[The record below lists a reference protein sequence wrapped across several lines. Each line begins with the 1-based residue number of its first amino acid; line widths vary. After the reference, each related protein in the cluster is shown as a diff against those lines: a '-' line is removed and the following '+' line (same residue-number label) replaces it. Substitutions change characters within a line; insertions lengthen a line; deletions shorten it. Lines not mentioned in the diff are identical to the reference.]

1 MADGGS
7 GDGTP
12 ELAAAH
18 GARVIRGERMR
29 ARQCNR
35 AAAEATGEIL
45 LFLHADTQLPA
56 GACAAAAEAINGGAD
71 FGGFRLRFAETAWKL
86 RVAAAM
92 INLRTRWTK
101 APWGDQ
107 AQFLLRDAFLRDGG
121 FREIPIMEDY
131 ELASRM
137 KRRVLL
143 PLTVTTSGRRFL
155 QKGVWRTAVINWRI
169 IVAWKLGGDPTQLAD
184 LYRKGEGRRKKGEE

>member
-1 MADGGS
+1 MSELKSVSVIIPALDEAGRIGDAIDSAFAAGALEVLVADGGS
-7 GDGTP
+7 SDGTP

-35 AAAEATGEIL
+35 AAAAATGEVL

-56 GACAAAAEAINGGAD
+56 DACAAAAEAIAAGAD

-92 INLRTRWTK
+92 IN
-101 APWGDQ
+101 
-107 AQFLLRDAFLRDGG
+107 F
-121 FREIPIMEDY
+121 
-131 ELASRM
+131 
-137 KRRVLL
+137 
-143 PLTVTTSGRRFL
+143 
-155 QKGVWRTAVINWRI
+155 
-169 IVAWKLGGDPTQLAD
+169 
-184 LYRKGEGRRKKGEE
+184 